1 MQKFK
6 SDLTTYFFKSVLKT
20 IGFNDTGLPLCPDAL
35 ILYLNERSI
44 KLTVFKENSGKWN
57 FIGVD
62 MGLKYDHTFTENF
75 TPFDNYEQCRDA
87 GIIECCCYLNLQHNT
102 DKTEEHKAKPIGPR
116 GPGLKLFK
124 SKLDEE
130 KHDEELQEEI
140 EEQEEIDE
148 KKYDDNHEWV
158 DLGLPSGL
166 LWKCKPEEGEFTT
179 SEAIIHECQFIDG
192 ERIPGRTQFEE
203 LIENCKIEFKTND
216 DFPNGYYIFESNING
231 NTVVI
236 PVIYGKNL
244 NGDYTN
250 KTGFWT
256 STPAAH
262 HSRQYVFEIG
272 ENTDYVSIIQ
282 KEKHA
287 YKLPIWFCKSQPKQD
302 GKIADST
309 YVSHF
314 N

>member
-6 SDLTTYFFKSVLKT
+6 SDLTTYFFKSILKT

-87 GIIECCCYLNLQHNT
+87 GIIECCCYLNLQSNT
-102 DKTEEHKAKPIGPR
+102 KKDNEHKSKPIGPR

-130 KHDEELQEEI
+130 KHDEELQE
-140 EEQEEIDE
+140 D
-148 KKYDDNHEWV
+148 
-158 DLGLPSGL
+158 
-166 LWKCKPEEGEFTT
+166 
-179 SEAIIHECQFIDG
+179 
-192 ERIPGRTQFEE
+192 
-203 LIENCKIEFKTND
+203 
-216 DFPNGYYIFESNING
+216 
-231 NTVVI
+231 
-236 PVIYGKNL
+236 
-244 NGDYTN
+244 
-250 KTGFWT
+250 
-256 STPAAH
+256 
-262 HSRQYVFEIG
+262 
-272 ENTDYVSIIQ
+272 
-282 KEKHA
+282 
-287 YKLPIWFCKSQPKQD
+287 
-302 GKIADST
+302 

-314 N
+314 D